1 MTVER
6 RNVPQLFAPPS
17 YSHVASVTAAR
28 WVWTAGA
35 VPLDADGALVGAD
48 DRAAQTQQVVAN
60 LLAALEEGGAQAGDV
75 VKTTVYV
82 VAHEQAHL
90 LEVWDVVR
98 ESPLAGA
105 PSTLLGVAMLGYAGQ
120 LVEVEAVAA
129 VAER

>member
-1 MTVER
+1 M
-6 RNVPQLFAPPS
+6 
-17 YSHVASVTAAR
+17 VAK
-28 WVWTAGA
+28 
-35 VPLDADGALVGAD
+35 
-48 DRAAQTQQVVAN
+48 

-82 VAHEQAHL
+82 VAHAQAHL

>member
-6 RNVPQLFAPPS
+6 RNVERLVAPPA
-17 YSHVASVTAAR
+17 YSHVAVADAR
-28 WVWTAGA
+28 RAVWTAGA
-35 VPLDADGALVGAD
+35 VPLDAEGTLVGAD
-48 DRAAQTQQVVAN
+48 DRAAQARQVIAN
-60 LLAALEEGGAQAGDV
+60 LLAALEEGGARPDDV

-82 VAHEQAHL
+82 VGDQAAL
-90 LEVWDVVR
+90 VEVWDVVR

-105 PSTLLGVAMLGYAGQ
+105 PSMLLGVAMLGYAGQ